1 MAGVSMKDTSKKVC
15 ASFPQEKSE
24 DGQVE
29 EGKRVK
35 SLQCTQFEGDYNFER
50 KKKYAQIQ
58 THIGL

>member
-1 MAGVSMKDTSKKVC
+1 MKDTSKKVC

-35 SLQCTQFEGDYNFER
+35 SLQCTQFGGDYNFER

-58 THIGL
+58 THISL